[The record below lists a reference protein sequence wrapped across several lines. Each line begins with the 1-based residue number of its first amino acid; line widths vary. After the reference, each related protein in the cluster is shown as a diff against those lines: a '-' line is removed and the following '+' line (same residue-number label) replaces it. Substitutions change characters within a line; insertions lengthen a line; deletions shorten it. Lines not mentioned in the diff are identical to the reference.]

1 MVSRI
6 QTQTNCI
13 YKLRAEPPLW
23 LSWLEE
29 DVQSEHMVKGEAM
42 CYGI

>member
-13 YKLRAEPPLW
+13 YKLCAEPLLW

-29 DVQSEHMVKGEAM
+29 DVQSEHMVKGEEM